1 LEREIAELIDEDHK
15 SLKRVKEEE
24 EVSKKSDVLTKAR
37 KGMRG

>member
-24 EVSKKSDVLTKAR
+24 VSKKADVLTKAR